1 MIRSRRAALAILVR
15 GILARGATAGLLSG
29 TLAGRADELRD
40 NLYQSRTVIT
50 GQDPERRG
58 PGLIE
63 CFKLVL
69 MKVSG
74 DRRLMDTPATHLD
87 ADQIQPFIDGIALH
101 DQKAG
106 RPVHD
111 EQGTRDRPY
120 DLTVMFKPD
129 AIDDV
134 LRKLGHKP
142 WTSRRPVLLAL
153 IAVKRG
159 SASFVLSRD
168 GGRGPGM
175 DEALANAADRFGLRV
190 LLPTQA
196 DLRAAAVTSGT
207 KDHATPAA
215 LRRLTRN
222 AGADV
227 AMTGLLRW
235 SDAALGWIVGWR
247 FTDAGKTATWAA
259 QGINFD
265 EAFRVG
271 VGGAARILSG
281 NGTP

>member
-1 MIRSRRAALAILVR
+1 MIRTRRAALAM
-15 GILARGATAGLLSG
+15 LAQGATTALLSG
-29 TLAGRADELRD
+29 IVAGRADELP
-40 NLYQSRTVIT
+40 NTLYQSRTVIT

-58 PGLIE
+58 PGLIV

-69 MKVSG
+69 VKVSG
-74 DRRLMDTPATHLD
+74 DRRLLDNPATDLG
-87 ADQIQPFIDGIALH
+87 ADQIQPLIAGLTLH

-120 DLTVMFKPD
+120 DLTVTFKRD

-134 LRKLGHKP
+134 LRRLGHKP
-142 WTSRRPVLLAL
+142 WTGPRPTLLAVV
-153 IAVKRG
+153 AVKRG
-159 SASFVLSRD
+159 GASFVLSRD
-168 GGRGPGM
+168 GGHGPGM

-215 LRRLTRN
+215 LRRLARKT
-222 AGADV
+222 GADV

-235 SDAALGWIVGWR
+235 SDAALGWIVDWR
-247 FTDAGKTATWAA
+247 LTDAGKIATWSA

-265 EAFRVG
+265 EAFRIG

-281 NGTP
+281 NGAP